1 MAKAANP
8 RTTTKS
14 PASPGNTSKPSRST
28 APTAAPSA
36 PLPKT
41 IINALP
47 TGAAIA
53 KHIVAI
59 EALIPQLGK
68 ELDQALKAG
77 PIQLARAYV
86 LMHRINERLLS
97 EDKALKPLKSL
108 YGEYKNVKVP
118 EAFEQA
124 GVDNMP
130 LSEGFRVGITTNV
143 RASVVP
149 GQKAEAFAWLEE
161 NDKGDLIQPTLNAST
176 LSAFA
181 KECREKNI
189 DLPAELFNVALMNNT
204 TVTKT

>member
-1 MAKAANP
+1 MAKKAANSQP
-8 RTTTKS
+8 SKS
-14 PASPGNTSKPSRST
+14 NAAPKLSRST
-28 APTAAPSA
+28 APTAS

-47 TGAAIA
+47 TGAQIA

-59 EALIPQLGK
+59 EALIPTLEK
-68 ELDQALKAG
+68 ELAAALKAG

-108 YGEYKNVKVP
+108 YSDYKNVKVP

-149 GQKAEAFAWLEE
+149 GQKEGAFAWLEE
-161 NDKGDLIQPTLNAST
+161 NEKGDLIQPTLNAST

-181 KECREKNI
+181 RECREKNI